1 MVPAEAQLSD
11 LLMQWEERKLHG
23 QGASLEELC
32 AQTPELMD
40 ELHRRIRA
48 LEALDTVLDLRS
60 GMGDATE
67 DGERAPPRPFPL
79 PEIPGYRV
87 LAALPEGGMG
97 RPLQVL
103 NLALNRVEVLKMIK
117 PRFALRPSA
126 AERFRLEMQAMAKLK
141 HPHIVGIYDA
151 REHDGQAYFTMEF
164 VEGGTLRKHLRRL
177 ASNERA
183 AVALLAKVARA
194 VDFVHTRGI
203 LHRDLKPENI
213 LLSHDEPLV
222 TDFGLAK
229 LFDQDSAQAVP
240 GAPANHDLTQ
250 DGAIAGTIPYLS
262 PQAAVGET
270 AKLTAA
276 TDIWALGVILYELLT
291 GERPFKAS
299 DTESLLNAIQHAT
312 PLPPRVHKPD
322 LDRQLEAIC
331 VQCLEKDP
339 DRRFASAAELA
350 VRLERW
356 LTPEPRR
363 GRVARL
369 VRRHPI
375 SAGAVAVCS
384 VSAFVFV
391 AMVIASR
398 HHTEDSVA
406 LSFEEKRAAL
416 LAEVATGK
424 RTTLVPA
431 VGPPN
436 VYRWASRG
444 VHDSASDSATAPFSV
459 HADGFALLELL
470 PAHALRRYRLR
481 LEIHHDNG
489 ARDGEVGIYF
499 GHSETTTPLGLPMH
513 CYCAIAFNDIIA
525 QGNLPQPSNQMRL
538 NPCLLFS
545 KVAGEEPGVRRR
557 GPPGLSSA
565 PFMPAGRP
573 STPPWREVELDVSPD
588 EIRVVWDHIAL
599 APLPRAQLTK
609 CVQFLL
615 ANTPVPPAQ
624 EPQFLPQEALGLYV
638 FGATGWFR
646 SCTIEALP
654 AP

>member
-23 QGASLEELC
+23 QGTSLEELC
-32 AQTPELMD
+32 AQMPELMD
-40 ELHRRIRA
+40 ELQRRIRA
-48 LEALDTVLDLRS
+48 LEALDAVLDLTD
-60 GMGDATE
+60 GTAEATLH
-67 DGERAPPRPFPL
+67 GELAAPRPSPL

-87 LAALPEGGMG
+87 LAELPEGGMG

-103 NLALNRVEVLKMIK
+103 NLALNRVEVLKTIK
-117 PRFALRPSA
+117 PRFALRPSV

-151 REHDGQAYFTMEF
+151 REHAGQAYFTMEF

-177 ASNERA
+177 SADPRA

-194 VDFVHTRGI
+194 VDFVHTKGI

-213 LLSHDEPLV
+213 LLNHDEPLV

-229 LFDQDSAQAVP
+229 LFDQDPELTAPGGPAVL
-240 GAPANHDLTQ
+240 DLTQ
-250 DGAIAGTIPYLS
+250 DGAIAGTISYLS
-262 PQAAVGET
+262 PQAAAGET

-291 GERPFKAS
+291 GVRPFKAS
-299 DTESLLNAIQHAT
+299 DTESLLNAIKNAA
-312 PLPPRVHKPD
+312 PLPPRVHKAD
-322 LDRQLEAIC
+322 LDPQLEAIC
-331 VQCLEKDP
+331 MQCLEKDT
-339 DRRFASAAELA
+339 DQRFTSAAEFA
-350 VRLERW
+350 ARLERW
-356 LTPEPRR
+356 LAPEPRR
-363 GRVARL
+363 RL
-369 VRRHPI
+369 MRRHPI
-375 SAGAVAVCS
+375 AAGAVAACTVGAI
-384 VSAFVFV
+384 VYA

-398 HHTEDSVA
+398 RHADDAMVV
-406 LSFEEKRAAL
+406 SFEERKAAL
-416 LAEVATGK
+416 LAAVAKGE
-424 RTTLVPA
+424 RTTLIPEL
-431 VGPPN
+431 GPPN
-436 VYRWASRG
+436 VYRWATRG
-444 VHDSASDSATAPFSV
+444 VHDNASESAAAPFSV

-470 PAHALRRYRLR
+470 PAHALRHYRVR

-499 GHSETTTPLGLPMH
+499 GHSETTTPLGLPIH
-513 CYCAIAFNDIIA
+513 CYCAIAFNDILA
-525 QGNLPQPSNQMRL
+525 QGNQPQPSNQMRL

-545 KVAGEEPGVRRR
+545 KVAGEEPGIRRR

-573 STPPWREVELDVSPD
+573 STPHWRVVQLDVSPD
-588 EIRVVWDHIAL
+588 EICVEWDQFAL
-599 APLPRAQLTK
+599 APLPRAQLNK
-609 CVQFLL
+609 SVQFLL
-615 ANTPVPPAQ
+615 ANSPVPPAQ

-646 SCTIEALP
+646 SCTIEALREP
-654 AP
+654 